1 MRVSVRRIAM
11 LALVFAAVVAA
22 ALLLQR
28 EQDRHQAQIRR
39 ERPGQWVDV
48 TTLREWLRYADISPL
63 ADTCHAGSPT
73 TLMFLHEIC
82 GGMLQVRITLA
93 DAGNS
98 PAPRAELRATG
109 FARFRIGNR
118 LTAASDIA
126 LNAEQARLLTG
137 LTLGEFTR
145 PHAPGSNCGMPC
157 FVSSVEACTDGHHA
171 IHLAMGH
178 SQSEQMAWTRALE
191 ILSVHPDGAADGPA
205 CF

>member
-11 LALVFAAVVAA
+11 LALVFAAVAAA

-28 EQDRHQAQIRR
+28 EQDRRQAQIRR
-39 ERPGQWVDV
+39 ERTEQWVDV

-73 TLMFLHEIC
+73 MLMFLHEMC
-82 GGMLQVRITLA
+82 GGMLQVRITLT

-98 PAPRAELRATG
+98 PAPRAELRATQ

-118 LTAASDIA
+118 LVTESDIT
-126 LNAEQARLLTG
+126 LTAEQTRLLTG

-145 PHAPGSNCGMPC
+145 PRAPDTTCGMPC
-157 FVSSVEACTDGHHA
+157 FTSSVEACTNGHHA
-171 IHLAMGH
+171 LHLAMGH

-191 ILSVHPDGAADGPA
+191 ILSVRPDGAVHGPA